1 MVNKIQVLCQFQIF
15 KTLVANAKKKPM
27 ASITIDLAVTQKID
41 IGALNVPF
49 IDCIKIS
56 HAVSTADD
64 SHGNHFLEFYY
75 CWKVRKNL
83 LSAGG
88 TEAICSS

>member
-1 MVNKIQVLCQFQIF
+1 MVNRIQVLCQFQIF

-27 ASITIDLAVTQKID
+27 ASITIDLAVD

-56 HAVSTADD
+56 HPVSTADD
-64 SHGNHFLEFYY
+64 SHRNHFLEFYY